1 MPAPQVIR
9 RRPSAT
15 EVSTGMDLSV
25 QHGAARSEAAAA
37 AIMSVGVG
45 RMELRFC
52 MPMKTDWRLGN
63 LAGLRAAWAAQ

>member
-1 MPAPQVIR
+1 
-9 RRPSAT
+9 
-15 EVSTGMDLSV
+15 MDLSV